1 MEHGCPDDT
10 GADMGKRISIS
21 FALQW
26 EYSKFIAVFGHHDD
40 EDGGGM
46 AWNCKHWL
54 NFIPRTS
61 MFKTD

>member
-26 EYSKFIAVFGHHDD
+26 EYSKFIAVFGHD
-40 EDGGGM
+40 EDEDAGGM
-46 AWNCKHWL
+46 GSDVEL
-54 NFIPRTS
+54 
-61 MFKTD
+61 